1 MLANFRSNAFAM
13 LPRQRQNI
21 NETIF
26 MVTRICTD
34 NNDNKM
40 ITMVITMVT
49 YLHQNFHNGKTMVRK

>member
-21 NETIF
+21 NERIF

-49 YLHQNFHNGKTMVRK
+49 YLYQNVHNGNKMIQ